1 MLEGLTKFVGGS
13 RHTRRI
19 KGGQCNAMTV
29 GGKRRKSKGKRSRKS
44 KGNRSRKH
52 GGNGLLPLNPA
63 PITGGKKHKK
73 RTRSRR
79 PRRGGS
85 PLVSLGLLGTLLAMG
100 PKYGSKKRR
109 SKK

>member
-1 MLEGLTKFVGGS
+1 MIEGLTKFVGGS

-19 KGGQCNAMTV
+19 KGGQCAASLI
-29 GGKRRKSKGKRSRKS
+29 GGKRRKGKRSRKS
-44 KGNRSRKH
+44 KGKHSRKH
-52 GGNGLLPLNPA
+52 GGHGLPPLNPA
-63 PITGGKKHKK
+63 AITGGKKHKK